1 MIPQKYRESKLLL
14 KIYEKILLEVMLMY
28 NERIRELR
36 KEKNITQKM
45 LGEILNVAD
54 NTITEWEKGRTEP
67 SISSITA
74 LADFFQCSTDFLLGR
89 EDYMGNITTINQ
101 SLQDSEIKLLDY
113 WNKLN
118 RSGQN
123 RAVGFILGLLENQA
137 YLKGN

>member
-1 MIPQKYRESKLLL
+1 
-14 KIYEKILLEVMLMY
+14 MY